1 MTFINVQGYQ
11 HICKFLTLTDSGS
24 HSLDIKKI
32 YMINLISVPHYHVM
46 SKGCKFGFLTSILAW
61 ARAILLEDVYRRIC
75 NHIILQ
81 LSCRAQLTRPC
92 SINVFKHR

>member
-24 HSLDIKKI
+24 YSLGIKKI
-32 YMINLISVPHYHVM
+32 YMIILISVPHYHVM

-75 NHIILQ
+75 KYILR
-81 LSCRAQLTRPC
+81 LSCGMRLTRSC